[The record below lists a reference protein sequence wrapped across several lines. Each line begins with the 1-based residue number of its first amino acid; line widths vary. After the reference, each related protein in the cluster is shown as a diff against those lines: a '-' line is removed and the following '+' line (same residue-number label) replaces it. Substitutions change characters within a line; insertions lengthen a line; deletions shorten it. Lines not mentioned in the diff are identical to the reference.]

1 MRGMELL
8 ERMEL
13 VDPAYVAAAAEV
25 PDRKKKRLMTGRL
38 LAACLSLGIILTVPG
53 LAASVPAWYNALYAI
68 SPATAQFFQ
77 PVQRSCED
85 NGIRMEVVAVHMEEN
100 RAELYISLQDLTGER
115 LDETIDLFDSYGIR
129 TPFDCTGHCQKV
141 SFDPQTQTATFLVTI
156 AQWGEREIQ
165 GDKLTFTLEKLLC
178 GKETFAGTVSGVDLV
193 QAEQVAATQLVS
205 PRGWSG
211 EISVFERNGGTEA
224 CVLRP
229 GAVLAV
235 PTEGVAL
242 TGIGFVEGVLHV
254 QVYYENILETD
265 NHGMLALDNKI
276 TGEQV
281 SCAGS
286 VAFFD
291 ENGKGSYEDYL
302 FPGLSAQEL
311 AEYELYGAFET
322 ARGTISGSWKVTVPL
337 LETHR

>member
-8 ERMEL
+8 EGMEL
-13 VDPAYVAAAAEV
+13 VDPVYVAAADEV
-25 PDRKKKRLMTGRL
+25 PKRKKKRLVTGKL
-38 LAACLSLGIILTVPG
+38 LAACLCLGIVLTVPG
-53 LAASVPAWYNALYAI
+53 LAAAVPAWYDALYGI

-77 PVQRSCED
+77 PVQLSCED
-85 NGIRMEVVAVHMEEN
+85 NGIRMEVVAVHMEAN
-100 RAELYISLQDLTGER
+100 RAELYISLQDLTRER
-115 LDETIDLFDSYGIR
+115 LDESIDLFDSYGIR

-141 SFDPQTQTATFLVTI
+141 AFDPQTQTATFLVTI

-165 GDKLTFTLEKLLC
+165 GDKLTVTLGKLLC
-178 GKETFAGTVSGVDLV
+178 GKENFEGIVSGVDV
-193 QAEQVAATQLVS
+193 AKAEQAPATQLVS
-205 PRGWSG
+205 LRGWSG
-211 EISVFERNGGTEA
+211 EIPRLEQNGETKA

-229 GAVLAV
+229 GEVLAA
-235 PTEGVAL
+235 PTEGATV
-242 TGIGFVEGVLHV
+242 TGIGFVEGALHV

-265 NHGMLALDNKI
+265 NHGILSLYNKI

-281 SCAGS
+281 SCAGA

-291 ENGKGSYEDYL
+291 ENGRGSYEDYL

-337 LETHR
+337 IET

>member
-115 LDETIDLFDSYGIR
+115 LDEGLL
-129 TPFDCTGHCQKV
+129 QW
-141 SFDPQTQTATFLVTI
+141 LVLW
-156 AQWGEREIQ
+156 QR
-165 GDKLTFTLEKLLC
+165 
-178 GKETFAGTVSGVDLV
+178 
-193 QAEQVAATQLVS
+193 
-205 PRGWSG
+205 
-211 EISVFERNGGTEA
+211 
-224 CVLRP
+224 
-229 GAVLAV
+229 
-235 PTEGVAL
+235 
-242 TGIGFVEGVLHV
+242 
-254 QVYYENILETD
+254 
-265 NHGMLALDNKI
+265 
-276 TGEQV
+276 
-281 SCAGS
+281 
-286 VAFFD
+286 
-291 ENGKGSYEDYL
+291 
-302 FPGLSAQEL
+302 
-311 AEYELYGAFET
+311 
-322 ARGTISGSWKVTVPL
+322 
-337 LETHR
+337 